1 MSGLALF
8 RPAHQYDDL
17 QKIANEHFKHD
28 LGPED
33 RETLKSAS
41 KKIPTHTMI
50 GSMLGLGLGVYA
62 AVRLRRVRADMFASL
77 RAAEKPVKVIF
88 ADGRTEAVPDIS
100 PLLQGPSRFG
110 DWATTFFFG
119 LGGLFLGGES
129 GFLTG
134 SWSAARTITVD
145 PGRQER
151 IEKAYR
157 NFRIDVLKKEI
168 EKLEAGHPVFG
179 DA

>member
-88 ADGRTEAVPDIS
+88 ADGRT
-100 PLLQGPSRFG
+100 GM
-110 DWATTFFFG
+110 
-119 LGGLFLGGES
+119 
-129 GFLTG
+129 
-134 SWSAARTITVD
+134 
-145 PGRQER
+145 
-151 IEKAYR
+151 
-157 NFRIDVLKKEI
+157 
-168 EKLEAGHPVFG
+168 
-179 DA
+179 